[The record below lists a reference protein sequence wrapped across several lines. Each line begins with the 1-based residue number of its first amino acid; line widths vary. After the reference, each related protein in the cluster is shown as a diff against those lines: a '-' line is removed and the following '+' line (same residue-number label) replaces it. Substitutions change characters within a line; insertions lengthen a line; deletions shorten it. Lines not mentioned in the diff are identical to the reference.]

1 MGIPKGMTRE
11 HALKALAALDAGEPH
26 DFGESTRYDL
36 VHDGRTYPP
45 KAVVGIA
52 AKFVVGQPLHPSDF
66 SGGEGA
72 GQANAVLTALGF
84 DIVEKTMAG
93 SHPLTKQSAE
103 ANDMKNGFSNW
114 AKWCNRSALRQ
125 LQSPGVYAIVLSDSD
140 ISGTAFS
147 WRPEVIY
154 VGMTNAKGGLKSR
167 LQQFDNTIKGGDGH
181 GGGHRVRFKHPDY
194 GPLVSRLYVSVCPYE
209 CNVESNRPSDLRI
222 MGDVAKHEYECF
234 AVFAETF
241 NRLPEFND
249 KKKSPKK

>member
-1 MGIPKGMTRE
+1 MGIPKGITRE
-11 HALKALAALDAGEPH
+11 HVLSALAALDAGEVH
-26 DFGESTRYDL
+26 EFRESTRYDL
-36 VHDGRTYPP
+36 VHHGRSYPP

-66 SGGEGA
+66 TGGGR
-72 GQANAVLTALGF
+72 GHANTILAALGF
-84 DIVEKTMAG
+84 SIVEKEMARNC
-93 SHPLTKQSAE
+93 P
-103 ANDMKNGFSNW
+103 MKNGFSNW
-114 AKWCNRSALRQ
+114 AKWSNRNAIHQ
-125 LQSPGVYAIVLSDSD
+125 LQFPGVYAIALSDSD
-140 ISGTAFS
+140 ISSTAFS
-147 WRPEVIY
+147 WRAEVIY

-209 CNVESNRPSDLRI
+209 CNVESNQPVDLRI
-222 MGDVAKHEYECF
+222 MGDITKHEYECF

-249 KKKSPKK
+249 KKKSLKE